1 VLSRATQTTFGRL
14 VLLLSAVG
22 VVVLATAALAHLVF
36 GLFDNFGA
44 ALWSAGLHLLDPSSL
59 HDDSGAEERAVGLVQ
74 VVTGLVLLVGV
85 LFTLVAESVGSS
97 LERLGRHD
105 PPVNARGHVLIVG
118 GGDFLASAA
127 EALAMATEVGER
139 RERVVFLAPEDARAS
154 RRRLLV
160 ELRKRAGRM
169 KVDLVIGETGEES
182 GFELGAAAE
191 AKTILV
197 LPTGSGPVI
206 AEAAD
211 VEVMQTG
218 LALREYLEQRGAEPD
233 VRLLFRRGRNVDAVW
248 DMMPSEWDAVV
259 GDRIVSSVLRHAIT
273 GFGEMSDLEALV
285 DPYETGADAQ
295 APHRAW
301 ERAGAEGRP
310 LRLTLVGCGINT
322 PALLED
328 LAEAGAERFDVTM
341 LAARRPYET
350 YLGRPERA
358 GLEVRYEETSP
369 ADPERL
375 RRALERTR
383 PEVAVVSPS
392 PTSWDLRDS
401 DAEATLALLH
411 VLRILDAGTPVLAE
425 LFLPS
430 SVERLPVDRRLL
442 PLSGLQA
449 VSGAMALTVFDPE
462 RARQLESAL
471 EAEERSGSE

>member
-14 VLLLSAVG
+14 GLLVSTVAL
-22 VVVLATAALAHLVF
+22 VVLGSAALAHVVF

-44 ALWSAGLHLLDPSSL
+44 ALWSAVLHLLDPSSL
-59 HDDSGAEERAVGLVQ
+59 HDDSGAEERIVGLIQ
-74 VVTGLVLLVGV
+74 AVTGLVLLVGV

-97 LERLGRHD
+97 IERLGRHD
-105 PPVNARGHVLIVG
+105 PPVHAHGHVLIVG
-118 GGDFLASAA
+118 GGDFLAPAA
-127 EALAMATEVGER
+127 EALAIATEVGGH
-139 RERVVFLAPEDARAS
+139 RERVVFLAPESARSS
-154 RRRLLV
+154 RRRLLT

-169 KVDLVIGETGEES
+169 KVSLVIGETGEES
-182 GFELGAAAE
+182 GFELGAAA
-191 AKTILV
+191 AAAVILV

-218 LALREYLEQRGAEPD
+218 LALSEYLEPRGADPD

-248 DMMPSEWDAVV
+248 DMMPAGWDAVV
-259 GDRIVSSVLRHAIT
+259 GDRVVSSTLRHAIT
-273 GFGEMSDLEALV
+273 GFGGISDLEALV
-285 DPYETGADAQ
+285 DPYETGADVG

-301 ERAGAEGRP
+301 ERAGAEGRA
-310 LRLTLVGCGINT
+310 LRLTLIGCGINT

-328 LAEAGAERFDVTM
+328 LAEAGAERFEVTV
-341 LAARRPYET
+341 LAARGPYDT

-358 GLEVRYEETSP
+358 GLELRYEEISP

-375 RRALERTR
+375 RQALERAN

-401 DAEATLALLH
+401 DAEATMALLH
-411 VLRILDAGTPVLAE
+411 VLRILGAETPALAE

-430 SVERLPVDRRLL
+430 SVERLPAERRLL
-442 PLSGLQA
+442 PVSGLQA
-449 VSGAMALTVFDPE
+449 VSGALALTVFNPE
-462 RARQLESAL
+462 RAAELEGAL
-471 EAEERSGSE
+471 EAEEKRQGR